1 MGDGFCAKEE
11 GWKEI
16 TDMIIKNNTA
26 LFALPHSE
34 YCLASDLRV
43 YRRAPCPM
51 PGVGGKTRPFFS
63 LKHNSSGNTSGHSYK
78 EKEILTIFPLKKPCT
93 HTEHKKLFYNLYTSR
108 IKCKL
113 RTCILYTWTN
123 PRTMPPNEV
132 QNLKILTP

>member
-1 MGDGFCAKEE
+1 
-11 GWKEI
+11 
-16 TDMIIKNNTA
+16 
-26 LFALPHSE
+26 
-34 YCLASDLRV
+34 
-43 YRRAPCPM
+43 M

-123 PRTMPPNEV
+123 PRTVCVCVCGYVGICVRGYRWVCVGVGVRVGVGVWVCVCVRVRGIM
-132 QNLKILTP
+132 IY